1 MSSHLKPMPLSRFVR
16 HLSLG
21 VGFAALTSTGFAD
34 PEEIE
39 EVDDAL
45 IPHQRLDELVL
56 TASPFQRTLF
66 ELAQP
71 ATVVTGQELQI
82 NLQPSLG
89 ETLDGQPGV
98 SSTYFGPGASRPVI
112 RGLGDDRVRILQNGT
127 SVLDAANVGQDHA
140 VGVDPLSVRSV
151 EVVRGPATLMYGPNA
166 IGGVVNVIDNRVPD
180 SRPENGLEGAID
192 GRLGSVDDLWS
203 IAGAVTFD
211 AGPFVFHLDGFAR
224 ETSDVRIPGFAR
236 SARLRAEDPMIDE
249 PRNRLPNSSTKTEG
263 GAIGGSYLWDGGY
276 VGLSYSAMNS
286 VYGVVVEDDV
296 VIDLR
301 QQRWDLRG
309 AFYDPASWIKE
320 INYKVGYTDYEHDE
334 VDDGEVDT
342 EFAVSGVNA
351 RTELRHNPIGV
362 FEGAFGVEV
371 SKTDFSA
378 VGDEAFVPP
387 TDSESAAL
395 FFFEEANLDPY
406 RLQFGARYDYQSH
419 ETDDF
424 NRNFNAFSTSAGIVY
439 TPVENYALSLSA
451 AYSQRPPTYLE
462 LFADGVHIGTG
473 LAEFGDP
480 DLGTEDSFSL
490 DLSLRRKAGRVTGSA
505 SAFYYRFSN
514 FISLEPTGNDIIEN
528 GTAYPE
534 NFFRATRADFIGGE
548 LETVFHLL
556 EPMAGDDMPRSESL
570 DLSLSIDYVRAQN
583 RDTNEPI
590 PRIPP
595 FRATTALDYKRDDFG
610 ARLEGRWSARQNRT
624 GREEFATDSYYLVNL
639 ALTYQFDIG
648 QTTHT
653 VFVKGTNLTN
663 TEARQS
669 TSFLKDGAPLAGR
682 GVMVGMRSEF

>member
-1 MSSHLKPMPLSRFVR
+1 MSSQMNPTSLSKFVR
-16 HLSLG
+16 NLLL
-21 VGFAALTSTGFAD
+21 AAGTAPLASTA
-34 PEEIE
+34 PAETPVAPEAEEI
-39 EVDDAL
+39 A
-45 IPHQRLDELVL
+45 IPQQRLAELVL
-56 TASPFQRTLF
+56 TASPLERTLF

-71 ATVVTGQELQI
+71 ATVVTGRDLQLD
-82 NLQPSLG
+82 LQPSLG

-98 SSTYFGPGASRPVI
+98 SSTSFGPGASRPII
-112 RGLGDDRVRILQNGT
+112 RGLGDDRLRVLQNGT

-140 VGVDPLSVRSV
+140 VGVDPLSVTSV
-151 EVVRGPATLMYGPNA
+151 EIVRGPATLMYGPNA

-180 SRPENGLEGAID
+180 SRPANGLEGAID
-192 GRLGSVDDLWS
+192 GRLGSADGLRS
-203 IAGAVTFD
+203 LSGAVTFD

-224 ETSDVRIPGFAR
+224 RSNDLRIPGFAR
-236 SARLRAEDPMIDE
+236 SARLRAEDPLADE
-249 PRNRLPNSSTKTEG
+249 PRNRLPNSSTETEG
-263 GAIGGSYLWDGGY
+263 GAIGGSYLWDSGY
-276 VGLSYSAMNS
+276 VGLSFSAMNS

-309 AFYDPASWIKE
+309 AFYDPASWLKE

-334 VDDGEVDT
+334 VDEGEVDT

-351 RTELRHNPIGV
+351 RTEFRHQSVGV
-362 FEGAFGVEV
+362 FEGAFGMEL
-371 SKTDFSA
+371 SRTDFSA

-395 FFFEEANLDPY
+395 FFFEEADLDPY

-424 NRNFNAFSTSAGIVY
+424 NRNFNAFSGSAGVIF
-439 TPVENYALSLSA
+439 TPVENHAISLSA

-462 LFADGVHIGTG
+462 LYADGVHIGTG

-514 FISLEPTGNDIIEN
+514 FINLQPTGNDIIEN
-528 GTAYPE
+528 GQAYPE
-534 NFFRATRADFIGGE
+534 HFFRPTRADFIGGE
-548 LETVFHLL
+548 LEAVLHIL
-556 EPMAGDDMPRSESL
+556 EPMAGEDVPRDESL
-570 DLSLSIDYVRAQN
+570 DLSLAIDYVRAQN
-583 RDTNEPI
+583 RDDRMPM

-595 FRATTALDYKRDDFG
+595 FRATTALDYQRDNFG
-610 ARLEGRWSARQNRT
+610 ARLKGRWAARQNRT
-624 GREEFATDSYYLVNL
+624 GREELATDSHFLLSL
-639 ALTYQFDIG
+639 ALTYQFDVG
-648 QTTHT
+648 RTRNTA
-653 VFVKGTNLTN
+653 FVKGTNLTDA
-663 TEARQS
+663 EVRQS
-669 TSFLKDGAPLAGR
+669 TSFIKDSAPLAGR